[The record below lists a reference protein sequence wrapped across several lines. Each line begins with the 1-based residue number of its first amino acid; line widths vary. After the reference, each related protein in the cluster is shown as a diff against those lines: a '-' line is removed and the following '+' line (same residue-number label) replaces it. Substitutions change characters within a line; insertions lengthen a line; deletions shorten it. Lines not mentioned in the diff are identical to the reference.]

1 MSFYWPNLLWLLFAP
16 IALLAWELAR
26 KRAANA
32 GEHPKILRAEAGLHS
47 LNLTPHAPRLSPH
60 RRWWLAAGLI
70 LAILAL
76 ARPQWG
82 RIEEPVFGQSREILI
97 ALDLSRSM
105 NSPDVR
111 PSRLARAKLLIQSLL
126 DRLQGERVGL
136 VVFSGTAFL
145 QSPLSADYEVL
156 REFLPALNTDFLP
169 EGGTNY
175 RDLLQTALDSFS
187 TDGSADR
194 YLIILSDGE
203 ATDDD
208 WQPLID
214 GLKKK
219 NIRVIGLGVGT
230 AAGTMIPDGT
240 GNFVKDDRGA
250 VVLSKLESSTL
261 RELAETTGGTYTDA
275 STWVDLP
282 ALLDATIDAGRRGEF
297 HETTR
302 VRLAERFQWALAPAL
317 LCLLISF
324 WREFPVHPRARALK
338 LEPAAKGERREARD
352 ERSENISAGA
362 SAAIF
367 CLLASGLWPLAFCPR
382 ASAAESNN
390 SPADPLAKVVGQLS
404 TQESPT
410 AHDWADLAR
419 TTLTY
424 GQQLQGTQ
432 QPVPAGP
439 VRDALAAVDTGEALD
454 AHAADWP
461 KLRRDLAALKK
472 KPDEQKPPPPQQQK
486 QPQQPQKND
495 SDKNQQDSPQNPSS
509 GGKSQQDKSSQS
521 QKNDADKNQQSSQ
534 QKQSSEGQS
543 QKDSASSGS
552 PQNQQPTGPSAFGDM
567 KEKSPAPTQPAEAR
581 ELQKFGGVPEQ
592 KTADAA
598 ASDPVLAVPLQKL
611 DQLKQQDSP
620 AALYEL
626 LRGENKPAAATGK
639 NW

>member
-1 MSFYWPNLLWLLFAP
+1 MNYYWPNLLWLLFAP

-26 KRAANA
+26 KRAASA
-32 GEHPKILRAEAGLHS
+32 GEHPKILRAEAGLHFLQIS
-47 LNLTPHAPRLSPH
+47 NFKSQTSNH
-60 RRWWLAAGLI
+60 RQSRWWLAAGLV

-111 PSRLARAKLLIQSLL
+111 PSRLDRAKLLIQSLL

-187 TDGSADR
+187 AEGSADR

-261 RELAETTGGTYTDA
+261 RELAEKTGGAYTDA

-302 VRLAERFQWALAPAL
+302 IRLAERFQWALAPAL

-338 LEPAAKGERREARD
+338 LEPAAKGERREARG

-390 SPADPLAKVVGQLS
+390 SPAGPLAKVVGHLS

-410 AHDWADLAR
+410 AHDWADLAQ

-472 KPDEQKPPPPQQQK
+472 KPDEQKPPPQQQQK
-486 QPQQPQKND
+486 QPQQSQKND
-495 SDKNQQDSPQNPSS
+495 SDKSQQNSKHDPSS

-534 QKQSSEGQS
+534 QKQSSEGQA

-567 KEKSPAPTQPAEAR
+567 KEKSPAPTQTRP
-581 ELQKFGGVPEQ
+581 
-592 KTADAA
+592 
-598 ASDPVLAVPLQKL
+598 
-611 DQLKQQDSP
+611 
-620 AALYEL
+620 
-626 LRGENKPAAATGK
+626 
-639 NW
+639 